1 MIMIC
6 PNFVPGLSQAIWDR
20 LTIVVID
27 VAATFGSVP
36 RFLKNILSVIFSNQ
50 KPFISGFREP
60 VNTFIFNLYIPFLG
74 FP

>member
-1 MIMIC
+1 MIC

-20 LTIVVID
+20 LTIVFID
-27 VAATFGSVP
+27 VAAIFWVCP
-36 RFLKNILSVIFSNQ
+36 AFLKNILSVVFSNQ
-50 KPFISGFREP
+50 KPLISGFREP